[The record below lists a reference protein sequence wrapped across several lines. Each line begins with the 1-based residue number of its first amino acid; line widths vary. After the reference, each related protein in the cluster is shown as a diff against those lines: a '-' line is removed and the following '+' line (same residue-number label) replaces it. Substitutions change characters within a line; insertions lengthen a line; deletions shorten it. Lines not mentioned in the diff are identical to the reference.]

1 MINNIQG
8 GILYVV
14 ATPIGNLQDITLRA
28 LDVLKHAE
36 IILAEDTR
44 VTGKLLTQLNIKQ
57 DQQIISCHDH
67 NEESRIDAIKK
78 SLDDKKIMAL
88 VSDAGTPLISDPGY
102 KVVSVL
108 RKDGYSV
115 VPIPGVSAVVTAL
128 SVAGL
133 PSDSFLFKGFISA
146 KKTRRQEQ
154 LLELKAMNTTVILYE
169 SVHRIEYLLAD
180 LVELMPNMNIVVA
193 KEITKQYEKFVS
205 GTSTDVRQFFI
216 DNKDTVRGEFVVLLD
231 CNGQDEDTNQIGI
244 NTDELLKELLE
255 ELPLKKAVKLTVKLT
270 NAKKNEVYEKA
281 LEFKKDD
288 N

>member
-44 VTGKLLTQLNIKQ
+44 VTGKLLAQLNIKQ

-67 NEESRIDAIKK
+67 NEESRIGAIKK